1 MENVEVI
8 RKVEEAWARLDLDAL
23 DQYFADG
30 FQAHTPGSEM
40 LPTGIVGAKMAH
52 EQSRQAFPDRANTIH
67 EIFGQGDL
75 VVSRV
80 SMSATNTGGLP
91 WFGIPVNDK
100 KIEDVG
106 WITIFRLQGGKVEET
121 WAQMEVPK
129 LMTQLGAMPG
139 PGGE

>member
-1 MENVEVI
+1 MDNVEVI
-8 RKVEEAWARLDLDAL
+8 RKVEEAWATHDLDAL

-40 LPTGIVGAKMAH
+40 LPAGIGGAKMAH
-52 EQSRQAFPDRANTIH
+52 EQSRQAFPDRQNTIH
-67 EIFGQGDL
+67 EVFGQGDL

-91 WFGIPVNDK
+91 WFGIPANGKRV
-100 KIEDVG
+100 EDVG
-106 WITIFRLQGGKVEET
+106 WITIFRLQDGKVAET
-121 WAQMEVPK
+121 WAQMEIPK

>member
-8 RKVEEAWARLDLDAL
+8 RKVEEAWARHDFDAL
-23 DQYFADG
+23 DQYFADE

-40 LPTGIVGAKMAH
+40 LPAGIVGAKMAH

-91 WFGIPVNDK
+91 WFGIPANDK